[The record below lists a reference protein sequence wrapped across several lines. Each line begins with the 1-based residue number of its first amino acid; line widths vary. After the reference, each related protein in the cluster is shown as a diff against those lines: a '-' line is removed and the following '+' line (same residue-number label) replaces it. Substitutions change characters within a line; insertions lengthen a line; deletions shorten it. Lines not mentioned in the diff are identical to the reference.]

1 MFVPW
6 IDWDVAMRIDEKSL
20 LAHIAEQVAIVQTIT
35 FLPGSSVDV
44 CVVQE
49 EDDFFFFHTALSC
62 SGARATA
69 RVAPTIHGSRPPRE
83 VGEPVVL
90 EAPPILVLHFQM
102 EGRLLPPGRAYPKTL
117 SILLANFVNRAIN
130 NPG

>member
-6 IDWDVAMRIDEKSL
+6 IDGDVAMRIDEKSL
-20 LAHIAEQVAIVQTIT
+20 LTHIVEQVVIVQTIS

-44 CVVQE
+44 RKVQE
-49 EDDFFFFHTALSC
+49 EDDFFLFHNAFSFSEYESFGLVS
-62 SGARATA
+62 S
-69 RVAPTIHGSRPPRE
+69 
-83 VGEPVVL
+83 VVL
-90 EAPPILVLHFQM
+90 EVPPIPVLHFQM
-102 EGRLLPPGRAYPKTL
+102 EGRLLPPGRAYPKTQ